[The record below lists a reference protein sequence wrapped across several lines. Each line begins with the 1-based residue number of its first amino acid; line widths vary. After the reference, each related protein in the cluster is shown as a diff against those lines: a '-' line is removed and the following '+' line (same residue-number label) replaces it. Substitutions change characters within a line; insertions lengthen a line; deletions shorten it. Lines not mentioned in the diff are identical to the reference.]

1 MISQMD
7 SRPSCQCGS
16 GECQPK
22 ILHSILS
29 YKYSTAGLTMDSK
42 DPDEKQCQ
50 RSVYSPSG
58 STGSCYNSPGYSP
71 ASSPNPAAAPA
82 SSSPSPPSNSK
93 LFLLLNGQRP
103 VSKSPAPHTG
113 AALAQYPRVVPSP
126 GAASTCSSG
135 ASDGYLYQSSQHE
148 LDQEQPLNL
157 KRSFHQSYSSS
168 TTTAT
173 ALSEEGFSADQPM
186 DLSCK
191 KRRLST
197 SSTCS
202 VESGLSAYIKRET
215 ASPYENSGLAVNDC
229 NDSILK
235 SILCGQHRRPSRVA
249 SPSHYSL
256 PPSPLSQQSTASQ
269 KDSNSSNILSG
280 ILHQNRFGMVTGDSQ
295 PGSRCSTPGSTGAPS
310 LSGSQSSIHLL
321 SKNKHTVVAL
331 AKKNLFPVTA
341 RVSDWLVK
349 IVHFAKSQP
358 EFTNLPHTDQVS
370 LILHS
375 WARILLLFMAETS
388 FEFAVTPKTTTGDQ
402 PSPSDDETKIPDSNT
417 PTMRHVDTIQR
428 FISKCQSLGLDQQEY
443 SYLKMITLFNQ
454 GMLQHNLLTYRLTV
468 CGNSFH

>member
-1 MISQMD
+1 MEQIISRRTMMSHMD
-7 SRPSCQCGS
+7 SKPACQCGS
-16 GECQPK
+16 AECQPK

-29 YKYSTAGLTMDSK
+29 YKYSTSGLTVDSR
-42 DPDEKQCQ
+42 DHEEKLCH

-58 STGSCYNSPGYSP
+58 STGSCYNSPRHSP

-82 SSSPSPPSNSK
+82 SCSPSPPSNSK
-93 LFLLLNGQRP
+93 LFLLLNGQRS

-113 AALAQYPRVVPSP
+113 AALGQYPRVVPSP
-126 GAASTCSSG
+126 GAASTCSSA

-157 KRSFHQSYSSS
+157 KRSFRNSYSSKTS
-168 TTTAT
+168 TTVH
-173 ALSEEGFSADQPM
+173 SEEGISADQPI

-202 VESGLSAYIKRET
+202 VEIGLSAYVKPET
-215 ASPYENSGLAVNDC
+215 ASPYENSDPTVSDC

-235 SILCGQHRRPSRVA
+235 SILCGQHRRPSGVA

-256 PPSPLSQQSTASQ
+256 PPSPVSQQSTASL
-269 KDSNSSNILSG
+269 KDSNSSSILSG
-280 ILHQNRFGMVTGDSQ
+280 ILQHKFRVITGDNSQ
-295 PGSRCSTPGSTGAPS
+295 PGSRCSTPGSTVTPS
-310 LSGSQSSIHLL
+310 LNGSQSSAYLPTQ
-321 SKNKHTVVAL
+321 NKQTIVAL

-358 EFTNLPHTDQVS
+358 EFTTLPHTDQVS

-375 WARILLLFMAETS
+375 WARILLLFMAETN
-388 FEFAVTPKTTTGDQ
+388 FEFAVTPKSSVGDQ
-402 PSPSDDETKIPDSNT
+402 STSSDDESRIPDPNT
-417 PTMRHVDTIQR
+417 PTMRHVENIQR
-428 FISKCQSLGLDQQEY
+428 FISKCQGLGLDQQEY
-443 SYLKMITLFNQ
+443 SYLKMIALFNQ
-454 GMLQHNLLTYRLTV
+454 GMLH
-468 CGNSFH
+468 